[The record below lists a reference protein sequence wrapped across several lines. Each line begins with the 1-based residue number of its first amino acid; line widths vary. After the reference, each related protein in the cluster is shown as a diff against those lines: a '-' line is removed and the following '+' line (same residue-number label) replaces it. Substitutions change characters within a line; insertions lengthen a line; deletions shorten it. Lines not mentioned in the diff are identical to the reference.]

1 MTTNIHVC
9 CFAVFPW
16 NTTASC
22 DSGVSRYLSST
33 VQMPTLVSIIQQALL
48 QNSMNVLF
56 LLVTDERRTWVSVEK
71 HGRKY
76 LMNDKKLKR
85 WDRNACMTFTRCVW
99 EFPSFRPKKDPEV
112 LTFQTGLLLSVTHV
126 KTKKKKKRK
135 NPWKK
140 KKKKRRVLLHS
151 LTFIQELGF
160 SRDLHPGQS
169 SQLHQGR
176 HQSSALHV
184 QLHNRG
190 LYQQIGHFPDDKGTV
205 LFQNNRSLSPAL
217 CALKLYSTYKH
228 WQWAALEWQ
237 ETYTNLR
244 VAITLPEAARVP
256 LPKRYLGMNTLC
268 LLQMPPTSLKSLS
281 SPMCSECC
289 RRRSFLRCVV
299 ALRLA
304 QRLGS
309 QRERRREWNKWEE
322 RAASPTGGEE
332 TVQTWMLRWMLAQA
346 GVPSPFGK
354 LQGGWRATAQP
365 SDLLETCLLSA
376 SLLIV
381 DCKWNIP
388 HHRFPLQHWCQ
399 H

>member
-22 DSGVSRYLSST
+22 DLGVSRYLSST

-140 KKKKRRVLLHS
+140 KKKKKEESCFTHWHLFRNLAFPETFTLGRAHSCTKAGIRALLS
-151 LTFIQELGF
+151 
-160 SRDLHPGQS
+160 
-169 SQLHQGR
+169 
-176 HQSSALHV
+176 
-184 QLHNRG
+184 
-190 LYQQIGHFPDDKGTV
+190 
-205 LFQNNRSLSPAL
+205 
-217 CALKLYSTYKH
+217 
-228 WQWAALEWQ
+228 
-237 ETYTNLR
+237 
-244 VAITLPEAARVP
+244 
-256 LPKRYLGMNTLC
+256 
-268 LLQMPPTSLKSLS
+268 
-281 SPMCSECC
+281 MCSYT
-289 RRRSFLRCVV
+289 
-299 ALRLA
+299 
-304 QRLGS
+304 
-309 QRERRREWNKWEE
+309 
-322 RAASPTGGEE
+322 TG
-332 TVQTWMLRWMLAQA
+332 VYI
-346 GVPSPFGK
+346 SK
-354 LQGGWRATAQP
+354 
-365 SDLLETCLLSA
+365 
-376 SLLIV
+376 
-381 DCKWNIP
+381 
-388 HHRFPLQHWCQ
+388 
-399 H
+399 